1 MQGLGA
7 SVLINA
13 RGVYPKFYSNL
24 REQYI
29 TRKLTKA
36 ANAVHGTEFTTWA
49 EIFNLCKKQVRMYY
63 GSGTGDRIASGL
75 HMQRTL
81 RVHTPDGSTFLREI
95 TPWPPS

>member
-49 EIFNLCKKQVRMYY
+49 ENSQRFLIFVRNKYECTMDQELEIELLA
-63 GSGTGDRIASGL
+63 GCICSGHCVCTHQMAAL
-75 HMQRTL
+75 FY
-81 RVHTPDGSTFLREI
+81 VK
-95 TPWPPS
+95 